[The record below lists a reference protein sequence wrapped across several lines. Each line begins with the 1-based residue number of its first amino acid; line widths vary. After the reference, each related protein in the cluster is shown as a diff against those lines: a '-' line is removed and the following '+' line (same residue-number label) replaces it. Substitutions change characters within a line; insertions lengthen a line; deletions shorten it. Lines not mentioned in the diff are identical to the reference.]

1 MSMCSL
7 IYGNNYGSTTT
18 DRPTGRAATTRRS
31 TAPPRRP
38 HDLPGGRRHRRHR
51 AASGPA
57 SAAAALSRRW
67 RLRPVAAPNR
77 RAAAHAVTGAEYRD
91 ANHGAAD
98 PDADNPRGDPHGGG
112 YRSRGRH
119 RGNQEHLAAG
129 DRDFR

>member
-31 TAPPRRP
+31 TSPPRRP
-38 HDLPGGRRHRRHR
+38 HDLPGGRRDRRHR

-57 SAAAALSRRW
+57 DATPTHSRRR
-67 RLRPVAAPNR
+67 RLRPVANPDR
-77 RAAAHAVTGAEYRD
+77 RAAAHAVAGTEYRD

-98 PDADNPRGDPHGGG
+98 PDADHPRGDPHGGG
-112 YRSRGRH
+112 R
-119 RGNQEHLAAG
+119 
-129 DRDFR
+129 